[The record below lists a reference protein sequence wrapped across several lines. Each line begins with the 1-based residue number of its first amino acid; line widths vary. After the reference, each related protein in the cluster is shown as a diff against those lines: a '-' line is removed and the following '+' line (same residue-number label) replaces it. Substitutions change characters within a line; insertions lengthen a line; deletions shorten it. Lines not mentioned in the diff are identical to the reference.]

1 MKISGVYEIINT
13 INGHRYIGS
22 ADNMRVRWNLHK
34 QQLNKGNHHSPYL
47 QRAWNKYG
55 EKSFKFNLLV
65 LANEKNYRLLIEQGL
80 IDQLM
85 PEYNVCP
92 KAHSRLGAKTR
103 PETIIKL
110 KKIGKSLSS
119 ERRAQMRANMLNTA
133 IPAAAEWHKTKSGSE
148 WHKQHYQKMKHL
160 LHAKHKIVCDQCGIE
175 YYAEKGR
182 FCSNACKSKWRRNNG
197 LDNVMR
203 KCVVCG
209 SEFVTNK
216 YSDTVTCSR
225 SCGRTLGWRS
235 AEGE

>member
-22 ADNMRVRWNLHK
+22 ADNMRVRWNL
-34 QQLNKGNHHSPYL
+34 
-47 QRAWNKYG
+47 
-55 EKSFKFNLLV
+55 
-65 LANEKNYRLLIEQGL
+65 
-80 IDQLM
+80 
-85 PEYNVCP
+85 
-92 KAHSRLGAKTR
+92 
-103 PETIIKL
+103 
-110 KKIGKSLSS
+110 
-119 ERRAQMRANMLNTA
+119 
-133 IPAAAEWHKTKSGSE
+133 
-148 WHKQHYQKMKHL
+148 HKQHYQKMKHL